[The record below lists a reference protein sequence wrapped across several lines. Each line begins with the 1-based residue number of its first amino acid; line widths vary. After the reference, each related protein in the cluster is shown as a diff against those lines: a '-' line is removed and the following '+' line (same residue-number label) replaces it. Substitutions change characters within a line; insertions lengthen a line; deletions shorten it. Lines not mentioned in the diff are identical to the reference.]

1 VVLALAATVGA
12 SALADT
18 GGSVL
23 IVLDAS
29 GSMNQHLPEGR
40 TRLEAAKGAVGDLLG
55 TLAAG
60 VRLGLR
66 VYGHQSK
73 PER

>member
-1 VVLALAATVGA
+1 VVLAIAATAGA

-29 GSMNQHLPEGR
+29 GSMNQPLLEGR
-40 TRLEAAKGAVGDLLG
+40 TRLEAAKGAVSDLLG
-55 TLAAG
+55 TLAA
-60 VRLGLR
+60 
-66 VYGHQSK
+66 
-73 PER
+73 